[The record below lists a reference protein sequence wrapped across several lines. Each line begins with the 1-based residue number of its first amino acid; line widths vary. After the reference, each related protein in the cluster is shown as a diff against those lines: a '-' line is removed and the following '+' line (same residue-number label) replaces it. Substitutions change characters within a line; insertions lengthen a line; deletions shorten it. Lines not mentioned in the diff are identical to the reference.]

1 MKMKSYQ
8 IILTFALLSFYGSAV
23 ANVSQRL
30 NITGRIVDSMA
41 RQVERAE
48 VAVYEQFDDYSTG
61 HDYAK
66 LLDKIKKTDS
76 NGNFVLNADINLWYR
91 VFIVA
96 RKEGF
101 ALGWDVM
108 ASSVG
113 ERSENKYIILEKPC
127 SLAGIVVD
135 EKGKP
140 AAGAKIRAL
149 PKTDYSERLEQR
161 PILAPE
167 QWLTTQTDDK
177 GHFQFDIFAAD
188 VSSDFWVEAPG
199 WSSVYKYTTHW
210 LSAYGFKTGRTDI
223 RLVLPK
229 EIPVHGRIIDAETG
243 QPVAGAHVVIKPDD
257 IRKHKNPYCPHR
269 TVSESDGKFYFKGIP
284 PGKNSINVS
293 VADEATGL
301 VDKRIKVDIQA
312 DKDSKDIIVE
322 LDKGGLIEII
332 AREEETNKPASDIP
346 IYFWQAEQ
354 NEKSNFYKYAITD
367 KDGKLRIWAP
377 PGECAFEARYD
388 RNFFQTYEDQILV
401 IKGQTAKSEIIF
413 DSTPSVSG
421 LVLDQTNQP
430 VSGVL
435 VMANPVGEQGIT
447 DKAGRFEIRYSPSEP
462 LERLIARDLTRNL
475 AAIVEVKNDA
485 KPIQITLKPALS
497 IAGRVTDPNDVG
509 IPAARLELTLNV
521 PGWLTYLGSEI
532 LTDFMGRYE
541 IKALPLLQEGFG
553 YRISVNSSGYGNKS
567 NERISITGKPGTTTE
582 MKPLVLQPADQS
594 ISGSV
599 IDAEDKPVAGAVIF
613 MRGKNQPIRRT
624 VTDSNGGFIIKRV
637 CKGPLRIQANSD
649 NSSEGDGFIKA
660 EGGDQNVKIIL
671 GQDRIHTKHI
681 SLTGEQLPDFQDFNI
696 DLSPADA
703 NEKML
708 VVCFWDMNQ
717 RPSRNCILQLSKRAQ
732 ELKAKD
738 IVIIAVQASKV
749 EINALD
755 KWASE
760 NNIVL
765 PLGMIQ
771 GNVEQTRLAWGIKS
785 LPWLILTDSRHIVQ
799 AEGFALNELEAKLQ
813 QISGDLKS

>member
-8 IILTFALLSFYGSAV
+8 IILTFALLSFYGPAV
-23 ANVSQRL
+23 ANESQRL

-41 RQVERAE
+41 RPVERAE

-61 HDYAK
+61 QYYAK

-108 ASSVG
+108 ASSFG
-113 ERSENKYIILEKPC
+113 EMSENKYIIMEKPC

-149 PKTDYSERLEQR
+149 PKTDYSEQLEQR
-161 PILAPE
+161 PILALE

-177 GHFQFDIFAAD
+177 GHFQFDNFAAD
-188 VSSDFWVEAPG
+188 VSSDFWVEAPD

-210 LSAYGFKTGRTDI
+210 LKAYGFKTGMTDI
-223 RLVLPK
+223 RLVLPE
-229 EIPVHGRIIDAETG
+229 EIPVQGRIIDAETG
-243 QPVAGAHVVIKPDD
+243 QPVSGAHVVIKPDD

-269 TVSESDGKFYFKGIP
+269 TASESDGEFYFKGIP
-284 PGKNSINVS
+284 PGKNSIKVS
-293 VADEATGL
+293 VADETTGL

-312 DKDSKDIIVE
+312 DKGSKDIIVE

-332 AREEETNKPASDIP
+332 AREEGTNKPASDIP

-354 NEKSNFYKYAITD
+354 DEKSDFYKDAITN
-367 KDGKLRIWAP
+367 KDGKLQIWAP
-377 PGECAFEARYD
+377 PGECAFRASYD

-401 IKGQTAKSEIIF
+401 IKGQTAKSELIF

-447 DKAGRFEIRYSPSEP
+447 DKGGRFEVRYSPSEP
-462 LERLIARDLTRNL
+462 LERLIARDLTCNL
-475 AAIVEVKNDA
+475 AAIVEVKNNA
-485 KPIQITLKPALS
+485 KPVQITLKPALS
-497 IAGRVTDPNDVG
+497 IAGRITDPNDIG

-532 LTDFMGRYE
+532 LTDFMGQYE

-553 YRISVNSSGYGNKS
+553 YRISVNSSGYGNKGY
-567 NERISITGKPGTTTE
+567 ERISITGKPGTTTE
-582 MKPLVLQPADQS
+582 IKPLVLQPADQS

-637 CKGPLRIQANSD
+637 CKGPIRIQANSD

-681 SLTGEQLPDFQDFNI
+681 SLTGKQLPDFQDFNI

-717 RPSRNCILQLSKRAQ
+717 RPSRNCILELSKRAQ

-755 KWASE
+755 KWVSE
-760 NNIVL
+760 NNIVF
-765 PLGMIQ
+765 PFGMIQ
-771 GNVEQTRLAWGIKS
+771 GNMEQTRLAWGIIS
-785 LPWLILTDSRHIVQ
+785 LPWLILTDSRNHVR
-799 AEGFALNELEAKLQ
+799 AEGFSLTELDDK
-813 QISGDLKS
+813 IDGVN

>member
-1 MKMKSYQ
+1 MKMKPYRVVL
-8 IILTFALLSFYGSAV
+8 ILASVSFCSLSL
-23 ANVSQRL
+23 ANENQSL
-30 NITGRIVDSMA
+30 TITGQVVDYMA
-41 RQVERAE
+41 RPVESAE

-61 HDYAK
+61 QDYTK

-76 NGNFVLNADINLWYR
+76 NGNFVLNADINFWYR

-108 ASSVG
+108 ASYIG

-135 EKGKP
+135 EKGEP

-161 PILAPE
+161 PVLAPE
-167 QWLTTQTDDK
+167 QWLTAQTDDK
-177 GHFQFDIFAAD
+177 GHFQFDNFAAD

-210 LSAYGFKTGRTDI
+210 LKAYGFKTGRTDVH
-223 RLVLPK
+223 LVLPK
-229 EIPVHGRIIDAETG
+229 EIPVQGRIIDAETG
-243 QPVAGAHVVIKPDD
+243 QPVAGAHVVIKPDN
-257 IRKHKNPYCPHR
+257 IREHKNPYCPHR

-284 PGKNSINVS
+284 PGKNSINAS
-293 VADEATGL
+293 VTNETTGL

-312 DKDSKDIIVE
+312 DKDSKDIIVK

-332 AREEETNKPASDIP
+332 AREEGTNEPASDIP

-354 NEKSNFYKYAITD
+354 DEKSNFYKDAITD

-377 PGECAFEARYD
+377 PGECTFKACYD

-401 IKGQTAKSEIIF
+401 IKGQTAKSELIF
-413 DSTPSVSG
+413 DSIPSVSG

-447 DKAGRFEIRYSPSEP
+447 DKDGRFEVRYSPSEP
-462 LERLIARDLTRNL
+462 LERLVARDLTRNI

-497 IAGRVTDPNDVG
+497 IVGRITDPNSVG

-521 PGWLTYLGSEI
+521 PGWFTYFGPEI
-532 LTDFMGRYE
+532 LTDFMGQYE

-553 YRISVNSSGYGNKS
+553 YRISVNSYGYGNK
-567 NERISITGKPGTTTE
+567 NYERISITGKPGTTME
-582 MKPLVLQPADQS
+582 IKPLVLQPADQS

-599 IDAEDKPVAGAVIF
+599 FDAEDKPVAGAVIF

-624 VTDSNGGFIIKRV
+624 ITNSNGGFIIKRV

-681 SLTGEQLPDFQDFNI
+681 SLTGKQLPDFQDFNI

-708 VVCFWDMNQ
+708 LVCFWDMNQ
-717 RPSRNCILQLSKRAQ
+717 RPSRNCLLQLSKRAQ
-732 ELKAKD
+732 ELKIKD

-749 EINALD
+749 EVNALD
-755 KWASE
+755 KWVSE
-760 NNIVL
+760 NNIVF

-799 AEGFALNELEAKLQ
+799 AEGFALTELDEK
-813 QISGDLKS
+813 LKSK

>member
-1 MKMKSYQ
+1 MKSYQ
-8 IILTFALLSFYGSAV
+8 IILTFVLLSFYGSAV
-23 ANVSQRL
+23 ANESRRL
-30 NITGRIVDSMA
+30 NITGRIIDSLA
-41 RQVERAE
+41 RPVERAE

-61 HDYAK
+61 QDYAK

-91 VFIVA
+91 VLIVA

-113 ERSENKYIILEKPC
+113 DRSENKYIIMEKPC

-149 PKTDYSERLEQR
+149 PKTNYSERLEHR

-177 GHFQFDIFAAD
+177 GHFQFDNFAAD

-210 LSAYGFKTGRTDI
+210 LKVYGFKTGMTDI

-229 EIPVHGRIIDAETG
+229 EIPVQGRIIDAETG
-243 QPVAGAHVVIKPDD
+243 QPVSGAHVVIKPDD
-257 IRKHKNPYCPHR
+257 IREHKNPYCPHR

-284 PGKNSINVS
+284 PGKNSIKVS
-293 VADEATGL
+293 VADETTGL

-312 DKDSKDIIVE
+312 DKDLKDIIVE

-332 AREEETNKPASDIP
+332 AREEGTNKPASDIP
-346 IYFWQAEQ
+346 LYFWQAEQ
-354 NEKSNFYKYAITD
+354 DEKSNFYKDAITD

-377 PGECAFEARYD
+377 PGECAFRASYD
-388 RNFFQTYEDQILV
+388 RIFFQTYEDQMLV
-401 IKGQTAKSEIIF
+401 IKGQTAKSELMF

-435 VMANPVGEQGIT
+435 VMANPVGEQCIT
-447 DKAGRFEIRYSPSEP
+447 DKAGIFEVRYSPSEP
-462 LERLIARDLTRNL
+462 LERLVARDLTRNL
-475 AAIVEVKNDA
+475 AAIVEVKNNA
-485 KPIQITLKPALS
+485 KPVQITLKPALS
-497 IAGRVTDPNDVG
+497 IAGRITDPNDIG

-567 NERISITGKPGTTTE
+567 YERISITGKPGTTTE
-582 MKPLVLQPADQS
+582 IKPLVLQPADQS

-599 IDAEDKPVAGAVIF
+599 VNAEDKPAAGAVIF

-624 VTDSNGGFIIKRV
+624 MTDSNGGFIIKRV
-637 CKGPLRIQANSD
+637 CKGSLRIQANSD
-649 NSSEGDGFIKA
+649 NSSEGGGFINA

-671 GQDRIHTKHI
+671 GQNRIHTKHV
-681 SLTGEQLPDFQDFNI
+681 SLTGKQLPDFQDFNI

-708 VVCFWDMNQ
+708 VACFWDMNQ

-738 IVIIAVQASKV
+738 IVIIAVQASKG

-755 KWASE
+755 KWVSE
-760 NNIVL
+760 NNIVF
-765 PLGMIQ
+765 PFGMIQ

-785 LPWLILTDSRHIVQ
+785 LPWLILTDSKHIVQ
-799 AEGFALNELEAKLQ
+799 AEGFALSELEAKLQ
-813 QISGDLKS
+813 QISRD